1 MITVIATVQL
11 RPGCRD
17 AYLERLARLV
27 PLVAAEAG
35 CLGYRPHVDLDAG
48 LPRQATDPDQVILVE
63 QWRGLSE
70 LQAHLAA
77 PHMVA
82 YREEVAAWVES
93 VSLRVM
99 TPA

>member
-11 RPGCRD
+11 RPGCRN

-27 PLVAAEAG
+27 PLVEAEAG

-48 LPRQATDPDQVILVE
+48 LPRQVTEPDQVIMVE
-63 QWRGLSE
+63 QWRGLAE

-77 PHMVA
+77 RHMVA
-82 YREEVAAWVES
+82 YREEVAPWVES
-93 VSLRVM
+93 VSIRVLA
-99 TPA
+99 PA